1 MSDKDN
7 HKDLRRL
14 RELLAEISDLNA
26 AAALMHWD
34 QQTYMPEG
42 GVGLRSEQLATVSR
56 LAHERLVSP
65 ELGELLEQLDGTFD
79 PSSEE
84 AALVRVARRDH
95 LQAAKLPSRLVAETA
110 RAASEAEP
118 VWVSARADS
127 DWEAFAPHLER
138 LLELRREAAEHL
150 GYEEHPYDALLDL
163 YEPGARKSRL
173 EGLFEELKAGILPLL
188 HRIAPDGV
196 AEDRSAPLVGDYD
209 ERVQEEFG
217 RAVLTDLGYDWS
229 RGRQDR
235 VVHAFCIDLGGPQ
248 DVRITTRFDPRR
260 VDTAL
265 FTSMHEAGH
274 AMYEQGVSPDYA
286 RSPLAGG
293 VSMGIHESQ
302 SRLWE
307 NLVGRS
313 RAFWEHYYP
322 KLQEAF
328 PGSPLGK
335 TDLETF
341 YRAVNEVRPSTI
353 RIDADELT
361 YNLHVLLR
369 FELEVAMIEG
379 RLAVSEIPEAWEAKM
394 EEYLGV
400 RPKNA
405 GEGPLQDIHWAD
417 GLFGY
422 FPSYTVGNV
431 LSAQFFEAAVGAR
444 PEIPDEI
451 RHGDFGPLRG
461 WLTENVYR
469 HGRRYEP
476 EELVERA
483 SGRPLEA
490 APYLR
495 YLREKF
501 GALYAG

>member
-95 LQAAKLPSRLVAETA
+95 ERAAKLPSRLVAETA

-173 EGLFEELKAGILPLL
+173 EGLFDELKADILPLL

-293 VSMGIHESQ
+293 VSMGVHESQ

-328 PGSPLGK
+328 PDSPLGK

-400 RPKNA
+400 RPKDV

-451 RHGDFGPLRG
+451 REGRFGALQG

-483 SGRPLEA
+483 TGRPLEA

>member
-1 MSDKDN
+1 MGDKDN
-7 HKDLRRL
+7 HKELKRL

-26 AAALMHWD
+26 AATLMHWD

-42 GVGLRSEQLATVSR
+42 GIGLRSEQLATISR
-56 LAHERLVSP
+56 LAHDRLTSP
-65 ELGELLEQLDGTFD
+65 ELSGLLERLEGSFD

-95 LQAAKLPSRLVAETA
+95 EQAARLPSRLVAETA

-118 VWVSARADS
+118 VWVRARKAS
-127 DWEAFAPHLER
+127 DWDAFAPHLER
-138 LLELRREAAEHL
+138 LLELKREAAEHL
-150 GYEEHPYDALLDL
+150 GYEDHPYDALLDL
-163 YEPGARKSRL
+163 YEPGARKDRL
-173 EGLFEELKAGILPLL
+173 EGLFGELKAGILPLL
-188 HRIAPDGV
+188 RRIAPGGA
-196 AEDRSAPLVGDYD
+196 AEDRSAPLRGYFD
-209 ERVQEEFG
+209 ETKQEEFG

-265 FTSMHEAGH
+265 FTSIHEAGH
-274 AMYEQGVSPDYA
+274 AMYEQGVSPRYA

-293 VSMGIHESQ
+293 VSMGVHESQ

-322 KLQEAF
+322 LLREAF
-328 PGSPLGK
+328 PGSPLEK
-335 TDLETF
+335 TDLEAF
-341 YRAVNEVRPSTI
+341 YRAINEVRPSTI

-379 RLAVSEIPEAWEAKM
+379 RLGVSEIPEAWDAKV

-400 RPKNA
+400 RPEDA
-405 GEGPLQDIHWAD
+405 GEGALQDIHWAS

-422 FPSYTVGNV
+422 FPSYSVGNV
-431 LSAQFFEAAVGAR
+431 LSAQFFEAALRAH
-444 PEIPDEI
+444 PEIPEEI
-451 RHGDFGPLRG
+451 REGRFETLRG

-469 HGRRYEP
+469 HGRRYDP
-476 EELVERA
+476 DELVERA
-483 SGRPLEA
+483 TGRPLDA
-490 APYLR
+490 APYLG
-495 YLREKF
+495 YLEEKF
-501 GALYAG
+501 GALYG